1 MVVCQKSAKELS
13 SFSQLGSFLFR
24 EIVKIGDSKQ
34 LIGGKSMA
42 SFNELIEQI
51 NKNLPNDGK
60 HTRDRGTA
68 FEKMAVAYFKNEPAY
83 KNKFSDIW
91 MLSEVP
97 AEYNIPRVD
106 TGVDIVAKDR
116 VSGKLTAIQAKFY
129 KGKVSKGD
137 IDSFVAEASKN
148 YYADGILISTTDEW
162 NKHAENDLE
171 GLSKP
176 ITRIGLSQLENA
188 DIDWQLFDFDSRN
201 ENLRHKAKK
210 MRDYQIEAVEK
221 SVAYFKDH
229 SRGKLVMAPGTGKTF
244 TSLKIAEALMKQS
257 GKDVYNVLYLVPSIQ
272 LLSQTLFSWNS
283 DVSPDLQMDSFSV
296 VSDSK
301 ATKQK
306 TGDDDLSAKDIGF
319 PATTNVDQFMENY
332 HALKESD
339 GKHIRV
345 VFSTYQSIDV
355 IGRAQKQGFPEF
367 DLIISDEAHRT
378 TGAAEMGEPSVFTK
392 VHSNQNVKG
401 KLRLYQ
407 TATPKV
413 YGSDAKKKAESESYV
428 ISSMDDKDIY
438 GEEIFRLGFGDAVNR
453 GYLTDYKVSVIAVS
467 ESFINKNMQSILSN
481 DDSELVTDD
490 VGKIIGVW
498 NAMVKRNGKTGVIEG
513 APMKRAIL
521 FTDKIVHSKEITD
534 EFNGVVNDYLDDQSE
549 GSYYVNVKHVDG
561 GLNALQKKNALDWL
575 EGDIPENEARILS
588 NVRFLTEGIDVPNLD
603 AVIFFSPKKSQV
615 DIVQAVGRIM
625 RRFEG
630 KKYGYIILPIVIDAN
645 VDPATAL
652 DNNKKYQ
659 QVWQVLNALRST
671 DERFEA
677 EINKLELNKKK
688 SDRLTINP
696 VHNHPSRPVTQE
708 RGEEAERKR
717 ENGEQLSLDLNTDE
731 VSDIEQAFYGKI
743 VKKVGDRRYLEDWS
757 ADVARIAQRHIT
769 KIKDLIDSQSGARMA
784 FDTFIKGLRYNI
796 NDSIDEEQ
804 AIEMLAQHLITQP
817 VFQALFGEYS
827 FVNSN
832 PVSKAMNDVI
842 SAFSLFGFDKEQ
854 KELEPFY
861 ESVKLR
867 ASGIDNAEA
876 KQKII
881 VTLYDNFFRK
891 GFKKTTEQMGIVFTP
906 VEVVDFIVKSVDW
919 ALDKYLGRSLADE
932 NVHIL
937 DPFTGTGTFITRTL
951 QYLKQQMDEGK
962 ITYADILHKYMH
974 ELHANE
980 IVLLSYYIAAI
991 NIETVF
997 DEVNGPDEGYVPFN
1011 GIVLTD
1017 TFESTEEQP
1026 VLDDKL
1032 FGENNARLKEQQKEP
1047 ITVIIGNP
1055 PYSVGQKN
1063 ANDNNQN
1070 LHYPQL
1076 EQALRDT
1083 YVANS
1088 KSSLSKG
1095 TYDSYVKAFRWS
1107 TDRLGD
1113 RGIIGFVTN
1122 GSYIDSNSTD
1132 GLRASFYKEF
1142 NYLYIFNLR
1151 GNQRTQGEQS
1161 RKEGG
1166 KIFGSGSRAPIA
1178 ISILIKDGSDAH
1190 ELYYHDIGDYL
1201 SRKEKL
1207 QILESSNSIDGL
1219 DWQQITPD
1227 KNYDWINQRDPNYQK
1242 YEIMVGDYKS
1252 PFLLNGVGVN
1262 TSRDIWVSGFSHDK
1276 VLKNSQ
1282 NMMRNYNEDVNS
1294 GKKTHLFND
1303 KRIKWSAGLETL
1315 FKKGIFLKF
1324 DARKIRLELY
1334 RPFTKKWIMYDR
1346 NVVERPGIYY
1356 DKFGLEN
1363 SLIYTTGK
1371 GASRTFSAIATN
1383 LLPNLHLEDTGQGF
1397 MRYNNEGNDESNLFE
1412 PSHDNVNKEFADKIG
1427 LSLDD
1432 TFAYVYGLLNSPE
1445 YQQKYANDLKK
1456 DLARIPVV
1464 AEKERYVEVGKK
1476 LMDLHINYEEVP
1488 VYEGVQ
1494 IVARENPSYVVK
1506 KMKFGKKRD
1515 AESGKLEKDKST
1527 IIFNSD
1533 ITIKDIP
1540 EKAYEYIVNGR
1551 SAIEWIMDQYQ
1562 VKTDKK
1568 SGITDDPNDFSDD
1581 PKYIFNLLLRI
1592 INVSLQT
1599 VDLVNSLPKL
1609 EIIE

>member
-1 MVVCQKSAKELS
+1 
-13 SFSQLGSFLFR
+13 
-24 EIVKIGDSKQ
+24 
-34 LIGGKSMA
+34 
-42 SFNELIEQI
+42 
-51 NKNLPNDGK
+51 
-60 HTRDRGTA
+60 
-68 FEKMAVAYFKNEPAY
+68 
-83 KNKFSDIW
+83 
-91 MLSEVP
+91 
-97 AEYNIPRVD
+97 
-106 TGVDIVAKDR
+106 
-116 VSGKLTAIQAKFY
+116 
-129 KGKVSKGD
+129 
-137 IDSFVAEASKN
+137 
-148 YYADGILISTTDEW
+148 
-162 NKHAENDLE
+162 
-171 GLSKP
+171 
-176 ITRIGLSQLENA
+176 
-188 DIDWQLFDFDSRN
+188 
-201 ENLRHKAKK
+201 
-210 MRDYQIEAVEK
+210 
-221 SVAYFKDH
+221 
-229 SRGKLVMAPGTGKTF
+229 
-244 TSLKIAEALMKQS
+244 
-257 GKDVYNVLYLVPSIQ
+257 
-272 LLSQTLFSWNS
+272 
-283 DVSPDLQMDSFSV
+283 
-296 VSDSK
+296 
-301 ATKQK
+301 
-306 TGDDDLSAKDIGF
+306 
-319 PATTNVDQFMENY
+319 
-332 HALKESD
+332 
-339 GKHIRV
+339 
-345 VFSTYQSIDV
+345 
-355 IGRAQKQGFPEF
+355 
-367 DLIISDEAHRT
+367 
-378 TGAAEMGEPSVFTK
+378 
-392 VHSNQNVKG
+392 
-401 KLRLYQ
+401 
-407 TATPKV
+407 
-413 YGSDAKKKAESESYV
+413 
-428 ISSMDDKDIY
+428 MDDKDIY

-467 ESFINKNMQSILSN
+467 ESYINKNMQSILSN

-534 EFNGVVNDYLDDQSE
+534 EFNSVVNDYLDDQSE

-575 EGDIPENEARILS
+575 EGEIPENEARILS

-677 EINKLELNKKK
+677 EINKLELNRKK
-688 SDRLTINP
+688 SDRVTINP

-757 ADVARIAQRHIT
+757 ADVARIAQRHIA
-769 KIKDLIDSQSGARMA
+769 KIKDLVDSQSGAKMA

-827 FVNSN
+827 FVNNN

-951 QYLKQQMDEGK
+951 QYLKQQMDQGK
-962 ITYADILHKYMH
+962 ITYADILRKYMH

-1076 EQALRDT
+1076 EQALRNT
-1083 YVANS
+1083 YVTSS

-1095 TYDSYVKAFRWS
+1095 TYDSYVKAFRWA

-1178 ISILIKDGSDAH
+1178 ISILIKDGSDNH

-1207 QILESSNSIDGL
+1207 QILKNSSSIDGL
-1219 DWQQITPD
+1219 DWKQIIPD
-1227 KNYDWINQRDPNYQK
+1227 KNQDWINQRDPNYQN
-1242 YEIMVGDYKS
+1242 YVSIVGEQAS
-1252 PFLLNGVGVN
+1252 PFYNNAIGVSTN
-1262 TSRDIWVSGFSHDK
+1262 RDAWVYGYDRSS
-1276 VLKNSQ
+1276 VLKHVKTLED
-1282 NMMRNYNEDVNS
+1282 NYNTEVEKNEREVGLLDS
-1294 GKKTHLFND
+1294 KK
-1303 KRIKWSAGLETL
+1303 IKWTRKLKNYLTKGLKLE
-1315 FKKGIFLKF
+1315 F
-1324 DARKIRLELY
+1324 DPSKIQLSMY
-1334 RPFTKKWIMYDR
+1334 RPYTKKWLYFNDD
-1346 NVVERPGIYY
+1346 VVEMPGQYY
-1356 DKFGLEN
+1356 KKWGKDNLT
-1363 SLIYTTGK
+1363 LVTTGR
-1371 GASRTFSAIATN
+1371 GASRDFSVLASNVVTDIQ
-1383 LLPNLHLEDTGQGF
+1383 LLMNGQVF
-1397 MRYNNEGNDESNLFE
+1397 MRYNNEKRAESNLFE
-1412 PSHDNVNKEFADKIG
+1412 VDHDNVNQAFADKLG

-1432 TFAYVYGLLNSPE
+1432 TFAYVYGLLSSPE

-1456 DLARIPVV
+1456 DLAHIPVV
-1464 AEKERYVEVGKK
+1464 AEKKKYVEVGKK

-1515 AESGKLEKDKST
+1515 VESGKLEKDKST

-1540 EKAYEYIVNGR
+1540 EKAYEYVVNGR